1 MLVKSIEGLKGTD
14 DEVKDEGFVSRRLI
28 LAHDDM
34 HYSVHDTEISA
45 NNELHMWY
53 KHHLETVLIT
63 EGSGE
68 IEDLG
73 SGKTHELKPGVMYA
87 LNEHDKHILRA
98 GKDGLRMTCVFYPA
112 LVGPETHQEDG
123 SYPLYNREGEIL
135 EN

>member
-1 MLVKSIEGLKGTD
+1 MLVRTIDELRGTQAEID
-14 DEVKDEGFVSRRLI
+14 NGDFISRRLI
-28 LAHDDM
+28 LAGDDM
-34 HYSVHDTEISA
+34 GYSLHDTEIPA
-45 NNELHMWY
+45 NEELHMWY

-73 SGKTHELKPGVMYA
+73 SGRTHTLEPGVMYA

-98 GKDGLRMTCVFYPA
+98 SEQGLRMTCVFYPA
-112 LVGPETHQEDG
+112 LIGPEVHQEDG
-123 SYPLYNREGEIL
+123 SYPLLNREGEVV